1 MGLLTSATRNM
12 ARRIAAMI
20 NASRDP
26 DSPPSSLRG
35 AGFTGAA
42 SPFSTFK
49 DCSGF
54 AESGVSDVLTA
65 IFVDEQ
71 VSTRR
76 FARIVENGEQRRKLL
91 IRYFWTAEKKW
102 NRPGVDIFLYEGKH
116 SILLGPWS
124 AGLPPCRE
132 REAVSGPKRQ
142 LVTCL
147 SADRQGEAVSG
158 PK

>member
-1 MGLLTSATRNM
+1 
-12 ARRIAAMI
+12 MI
-20 NASRDP
+20 SASRVP

-35 AGFTGAA
+35 SGFPGAA

-76 FARIVENGEQRRKLL
+76 FARVVENGERRRKLVS
-91 IRYFWTAEKKW
+91 RYIWTAKKKMGQT
-102 NRPGVDIFLYEGKH
+102 RRAYIF
-116 SILLGPWS
+116 I
-124 AGLPPCRE
+124 
-132 REAVSGPKRQ
+132 
-142 LVTCL
+142 
-147 SADRQGEAVSG
+147 
-158 PK
+158 

>member
-1 MGLLTSATRNM
+1 
-12 ARRIAAMI
+12 MI

-91 IRYFWTAEKKW
+91 IRYFWTAEKNGTDQAWIYFYMKV
-102 NRPGVDIFLYEGKH
+102 NIPFF
-116 SILLGPWS
+116 
-124 AGLPPCRE
+124 
-132 REAVSGPKRQ
+132 SGPGPLVCHHVGSGRQ
-142 LVTCL
+142 FRGRKD
-147 SADRQGEAVSG
+147 SW
-158 PK
+158 